1 MSSPASQGQN
11 RDSEGSGQSQH
22 GVHPIQSVKNVMHI
36 GTGSEH
42 GKSGQNGSAGK
53 AAEQQMQKV
62 HIRRQ
67 FLREKDV
74 TVVEEKTLKQAIAGT
89 VVGNFMEWYD
99 FGIYGYLAV
108 TMASVFTSGLPKSM
122 SLIVMLLGF
131 AVSFLVRPLG
141 GIVLGPLGDR
151 VGRQKVL
158 FLTMGMMVV
167 STALIGILPTSKQ
180 IGVWAIVPLY
190 ALQMVQGFSTGGEYS
205 GATTYISEFS
215 PDRKRGFY
223 SAWLDLGSYIGSAFG
238 AAMVAITTTIAENGW
253 GANAMVNG
261 GWRIPYLL
269 TIPLGIVAM
278 ALRTHIPETP
288 QFAAHQER
296 QEKEQEHWSHEAQE
310 AAWRQESPWDR
321 PGTMLYVIKRHWRR
335 LLIAVAIVAATNTAG
350 YVLTSYMPT
359 YLREEVGTTPT
370 MAAAATVPVL
380 IIMALCLPLIGH
392 LSDIIGRKPIYGIAV
407 ISTFILVYPAFQL
420 LHHGTF
426 WSIQAALAMIAI
438 PVAFYAGVSAS
449 TLPALFP
456 TESRFSGMGLSYNF
470 AVSLFGGTTPLVS
483 QALITFTGNHDA
495 PGFYIMFFAIFS
507 GIAAIVMC
515 ESSKSPLPG
524 SMPTVGSEE
533 EARELVLTQERNPNL
548 DTSTMP
554 MPMITVEIPV
564 GQTLPQRPEN
574 IKPVTHDDDKKTK
587 TSDSK
592 SGSDKP
598 VKTSESK
605 PNESTDE
612 G

>member
-1 MSSPASQGQN
+1 MP
-11 RDSEGSGQSQH
+11 
-22 GVHPIQSVKNVMHI
+22 HPHI
-36 GTGSEH
+36 PHPHLPGWRHKG
-42 GKSGQNGSAGK
+42 AAK
-53 AAEQQMQKV
+53 APEQPKMQKV
-62 HIRRQ
+62 QLRRQ
-67 FLREKDV
+67 FLRQKDV

-180 IGVWAIVPLY
+180 IGAWAIVPLY

-223 SAWLDLGSYIGSAFG
+223 SAWLDMGSYIGSAFG
-238 AAMVAITTTIAENGW
+238 AAMVAITTTIAEHGW
-253 GANAMVNG
+253 GASAMVNG

-269 TIPLGIVAM
+269 TIPLGILAM
-278 ALRTHIPETP
+278 ALRSHIPETP

-296 QEKEQEHWSHEAQE
+296 QKEEQHEISHVAHE
-310 AAWRQESPWDR
+310 AAWEQVSAWDR

-350 YVLTSYMPT
+350 YLLTSYMPT

-392 LSDIIGRKPIYGIAV
+392 LSDIVGRKPVYAVAV
-407 ISTFILVYPAFQL
+407 ISTFVLVYPAFQL

-426 WSIQAALAMIAI
+426 WSIQGALAMLAV

-470 AVSLFGGTTPLVS
+470 AVSLFGGTSPLVS
-483 QALITFTGNHDA
+483 QALITMTGNHDM

-507 GIAAIVMC
+507 GIATIVMR
-515 ESSKSPLPG
+515 ESSRAPLPG
-524 SMPTVGSEE
+524 SMPTVGSDA
-533 EARELVLTQERNPNL
+533 EARFLVRTQIENPKL
-548 DTSTMP
+548 DTSMMP
-554 MPMITVEIPV
+554 MPLVTVEIPA
-564 GQTLPQRPEN
+564 GQMLPQRPEN
-574 IKPVTHDDDKKTK
+574 IKPVPQDEAENGDKSDASQNGHSNDSEPRSQDQSPAKSARTDKRPKSNPRKFGNRATK
-587 TSDSK
+587 K
-592 SGSDKP
+592 
-598 VKTSESK
+598 
-605 PNESTDE
+605 
-612 G
+612 

>member
-1 MSSPASQGQN
+1 MPSSHDHQNHASRQYRPSRHRPHLPHPHMPHMPGRRRNRQGAKSKP
-11 RDSEGSGQSQH
+11 RMRK
-22 GVHPIQSVKNVMHI
+22 IQL
-36 GTGSEH
+36 
-42 GKSGQNGSAGK
+42 
-53 AAEQQMQKV
+53 
-62 HIRRQ
+62 RRQ
-67 FLREKDV
+67 FLRQQDV

-167 STALIGILPTSKQ
+167 STALIGILPTSRQ
-180 IGVWAIVPLY
+180 IGAWAIVPLY

-223 SAWLDLGSYIGSAFG
+223 SAWLDMGSYIGSAVG
-238 AAMVAITTTIAENGW
+238 AMMVALTTTIAEHGW
-253 GANAMVNG
+253 GVDAMANG

-269 TIPLGIVAM
+269 TIPLGVIAM
-278 ALRTHIPETP
+278 ALRSRIPETP
-288 QFAAHQER
+288 QFAAHQDR
-296 QEKEQEHWSHEAQE
+296 QKEEQQELTHEARE
-310 AAWRQESPWDR
+310 AAWRRVPASDR
-321 PGTMLYVIKRHWRR
+321 PGTMMYVIKRHWRR

-350 YVLTSYMPT
+350 YLLTSYMPT
-359 YLREEVGTTPT
+359 YLREEVGTSPT
-370 MAAAATVPVL
+370 MAAAATAPVL

-392 LSDIIGRKPIYGIAV
+392 LSDIVGRKPVYSVAV
-407 ISTFILVYPAFQL
+407 ISTFVLVYPAFQL

-426 WSIQAALAMIAI
+426 WAIQGALAMLAI

-470 AVSLFGGTTPLVS
+470 AVSLFGGTSPLIS
-483 QALITFTGNHDA
+483 QALITFTGNHDM

-507 GIAAIVMC
+507 GIATLVMR
-515 ESSKSPLPG
+515 ESSRAPLPG
-524 SMPTVGSEE
+524 SMPTVGSDA
-533 EARELVLTQERNPNL
+533 EAKFLVRTQEMNPKI

-554 MPMITVEIPV
+554 MPLVTVEIPA
-564 GQTLPQRPEN
+564 GQMLPQRPEN
-574 IKPVTHDDDKKTK
+574 IKPVKKDERKGKDADK
-587 TSDSK
+587 SE
-592 SGSDKP
+592 G
-598 VKTSESK
+598 ESK
-605 PNESTDE
+605 PGSSSASKAK
-612 G
+612 

>member
-1 MSSPASQGQN
+1 MSPSGNQNQN
-11 RDSEGSGQSQH
+11 RGAESAGH
-22 GVHPIQSVKNVMHI
+22 APRGVHPIQSVKHVMHI
-36 GTGSEH
+36 GTGPQR
-42 GKSGQNGSAGK
+42 GKTGEPK
-53 AAEQQMQKV
+53 MQKI

-67 FLREKDV
+67 FLRTKDI

-167 STALIGILPTSKQ
+167 STALIGILPTSHQ
-180 IGVWAIVPLY
+180 IGAWAIVPLY

-223 SAWLDLGSYIGSAFG
+223 SAWLDMGSYIGSAFG
-238 AAMVAITTTIAENGW
+238 AGMVAITTVVAEHGW
-253 GANAMVNG
+253 GADAMVNG
-261 GWRIPYLL
+261 GWRVPYLL
-269 TIPLGIVAM
+269 TIPLGIIAM

-296 QEKEQEHWSHEAQE
+296 QEAEQAQLSHEARE
-310 AAWRQESPWDR
+310 AAWRQESRWDR

-380 IIMALCLPLIGH
+380 VIMALCLPLIGH
-392 LSDIIGRKPIYGIAV
+392 LSDIIGRKPIYAIAV
-407 ISTFILVYPAFQL
+407 ISTFVLVYPAFQL

-426 WSIQAALAMIAI
+426 WAIQGALAMIAI

-483 QALITFTGNHDA
+483 QALITLTGNHDM

-507 GIAAIVMC
+507 GIACIVMR
-515 ESSKSPLPG
+515 ETSASPLPG

-533 EARELVLTQERNPNL
+533 EARELVLTQEQNPKI

-574 IKPVTHDDDKKTK
+574 IKPVVHTESEADSKQSDDKPDGDGQ
-587 TSDSK
+587 S
-592 SGSDKP
+592 
-598 VKTSESK
+598 
-605 PNESTDE
+605 
-612 G
+612 